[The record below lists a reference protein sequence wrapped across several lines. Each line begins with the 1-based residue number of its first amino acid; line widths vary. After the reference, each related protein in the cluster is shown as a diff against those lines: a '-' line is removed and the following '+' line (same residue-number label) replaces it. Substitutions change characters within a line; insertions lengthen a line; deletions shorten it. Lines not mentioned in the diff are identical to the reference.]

1 MPAAQWEAFAS
12 ERTACIVGKALV
24 DKYGWKLGDRI
35 EMTGNLYP
43 GHYTFVVRGIYTK
56 GRDAIDDAML
66 FFQWKYMY
74 ETVKAGG
81 SEHAAEV
88 SIYVIDTE
96 TGADLA
102 SVTHDVDERFGSSD
116 HATKTMTEAAFN
128 QQFVSMW
135 GNIPLLLSMIGGA
148 VLFAAFM
155 IALNTMLLA
164 GRERRLEFAVLKSLG
179 FSDGVVA
186 SLLVAE
192 GTSVCGLGGMLG
204 VTGAKLVF
212 DVHRV
217 EILERMFPG
226 FHILPETALLAIAVA
241 AAVGLVSGIVPA
253 IVAARTS
260 VVAGLS
266 RRA

>member
-1 MPAAQWEAFAS
+1 
-12 ERTACIVGKALV
+12 
-24 DKYGWKLGDRI
+24 
-35 EMTGNLYP
+35 
-43 GHYTFVVRGIYTK
+43 
-56 GRDAIDDAML
+56 
-66 FFQWKYMY
+66 
-74 ETVKAGG
+74 
-81 SEHAAEV
+81 
-88 SIYVIDTE
+88 
-96 TGADLA
+96 
-102 SVTHDVDERFGSSD
+102 
-116 HATKTMTEAAFN
+116 
-128 QQFVSMW
+128 
-135 GNIPLLLSMIGGA
+135 MIGGA

-204 VTGAKLVF
+204 VTGAKLAF
-212 DVHRV
+212 DVHRI

-241 AAVGLVSGIVPA
+241 AVVGLVSGIVPA